1 MGKVL
6 NLKQGLVD
14 CPALR
19 ALKRYKAMVFAF
31 REKEIREKLNSVWR
45 HCWVS
50 LRSDVCWRNSE
61 LLAVAVSSLAWM
73 GGSEQLIGVCYGQAA
88 LKVPA
93 PPAVQDCPNWLHS
106 EDLIP
111 SHMELHFQ
119 HKGQHMGLPNA
130 AELVHRWCLLSW
142 CHPHGAVRTV

>member
-6 NLKQGLVD
+6 NLKQDFVD
-14 CPALR
+14 CQLWELWKGTGPWSLISER
-19 ALKRYKAMVFAF
+19 RKLGK
-31 REKEIREKLNSVWR
+31 KLNNVWR

-50 LRSDVCWRNSE
+50 LRSNVSWQNSE
-61 LLAVAVSSLAWM
+61 LLAVAVSSLAWA
-73 GGSEQLIGVCYGQAA
+73 GGSEQLMGVCYGQAA

-93 PPAVQDCPNWLHS
+93 PPAAQDCPNWLHS
-106 EDLIP
+106 QGLIP

-119 HKGQHMGLPNA
+119 HKGQYMGLPNA

-142 CHPHGAVRTV
+142 CRLHGAIRTV